1 MALASA
7 GLAQSAATEPI
18 GPPVNTPSEFE
29 QKCFE
34 AGGQPFEI
42 LDGNGSVTSSICE
55 LPQGDTECNYVTNM
69 CDVYPPSIQPTPGG
83 PLDDTSIDPDD
94 VGGIFVDDTPTV
106 GVGTPTEPTDPQPS
120 AQIAVTKYTCPQTI
134 GYGLGQIDAYWAACT
149 DFTSDVSFKL
159 DGASTGNPGEQVT
172 DAMGQYT
179 WFDMEADQ
187 YFLTETVPSGYGLPV
202 VFCAT
207 YDPLDPNSQAF
218 ERYDVSDEFRIE
230 FEVADGESIICY
242 WFNISVDYATAT
254 PHSGPTAT
262 LGPGTP
268 GAGTPTTAT
277 PTPTP
282 GTVEMN
288 LTIRLF
294 RCPPAPSTPDPD
306 FDAATDCT
314 DRPDGVR
321 FELEPLDAD
330 GEPTAPARFA
340 DTGDP
345 ETGEATFSGIPPG
358 DYVLTELDIPEGQ
371 TAFIMAC
378 ESDRRDF
385 SAYPF
390 DPFADVAADGFL
402 LLDLVPGESLT
413 CDWYETPPGG
423 DDLTIR
429 VFDCPGA
436 AVSVEA
442 CEPAPGSYSFVLR
455 PVGTDGPPLV
465 VESEDDGITR
475 QSGLDGTFGIAEVG
489 TQPCG
494 IESDGLN
501 ADDDLVLIPGTPV
514 IVDIFHCA

>member
-1 MALASA
+1 SDGSITVCDGEGKNCTFFPPLPLPAANA
-7 GLAQSAATEPI
+7 AQTDDARPD
-18 GPPVNTPSEFE
+18 
-29 QKCFE
+29 
-34 AGGQPFEI
+34 GG
-42 LDGNGSVTSSICE
+42 G
-55 LPQGDTECNYVTNM
+55 
-69 CDVYPPSIQPTPGG
+69 
-83 PLDDTSIDPDD
+83 
-94 VGGIFVDDTPTV
+94 GGIFVDDTPTV

-120 AQIAVTKYTCPQTI
+120 AQIAVTKYTCPETI

-282 GTVEMN
+282 GTVETN

-294 RCPPAPSTPDPD
+294 RVST
-306 FDAATDCT
+306 
-314 DRPDGVR
+314 RPQHARPRLRCGNGLHGSSR
-321 FELEPLDAD
+321 RRPLRTR
-330 GEPTAPARFA
+330 TA
-340 DTGDP
+340 
-345 ETGEATFSGIPPG
+345 
-358 DYVLTELDIPEGQ
+358 
-371 TAFIMAC
+371 
-378 ESDRRDF
+378 RR
-385 SAYPF
+385 
-390 DPFADVAADGFL
+390 G
-402 LLDLVPGESLT
+402 
-413 CDWYETPPGG
+413 
-423 DDLTIR
+423 R
-429 VFDCPGA
+429 
-436 AVSVEA
+436 
-442 CEPAPGSYSFVLR
+442 
-455 PVGTDGPPLV
+455 
-465 VESEDDGITR
+465 
-475 QSGLDGTFGIAEVG
+475 
-489 TQPCG
+489 
-494 IESDGLN
+494 
-501 ADDDLVLIPGTPV
+501 
-514 IVDIFHCA
+514 